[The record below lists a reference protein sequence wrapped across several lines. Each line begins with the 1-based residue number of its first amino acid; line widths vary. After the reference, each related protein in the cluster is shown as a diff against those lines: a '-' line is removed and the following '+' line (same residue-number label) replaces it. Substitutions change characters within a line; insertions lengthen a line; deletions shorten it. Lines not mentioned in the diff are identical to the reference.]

1 MKHHL
6 AIAFVAGVWFTSC
19 AIAAAEGVEPRT
31 VTVTGEAEVKVVPD
45 EVIVVFGVESI
56 HKELAEVK
64 KTNDQ
69 RVRNVLA
76 AVQAAGVLSKNVQTD
91 YINIEPDY
99 RSSDSSAPKIVGYI
113 ERTTIVVTLTDLTKF
128 EKLLTSTLE
137 EGAEHVHSVD
147 FRTTPLRKYRDQAR
161 ALAIQ
166 AAKEK
171 AVALAGELGQKVGR
185 PHSIREGQSGWWSS
199 YRSWW
204 GRGYQMASQNV
215 VQNASGGGSN
225 QGGAL
230 APGTLS
236 VRADV
241 TVTFELE

>member
-137 EGAEHVHSVD
+137 AGAETCTAS
-147 FRTTPLRKYRDQAR
+147 TSAR
-161 ALAIQ
+161 
-166 AAKEK
+166 
-171 AVALAGELGQKVGR
+171 R
-185 PHSIREGQSGWWSS
+185 RC
-199 YRSWW
+199 
-204 GRGYQMASQNV
+204 AS
-215 VQNASGGGSN
+215 
-225 QGGAL
+225 
-230 APGTLS
+230 
-236 VRADV
+236 
-241 TVTFELE
+241 TVTRPAHSRSKPRRKKPSR

>member
-1 MKHHL
+1 MQSHL
-6 AIAFVAGVWFTSC
+6 ATALFAGVFLTST
-19 AIAAAEGVEPRT
+19 AFAASEGSEPRT
-31 VTVTGEAEVKVVPD
+31 VTVTGEAEVKVARD
-45 EVIVVFGVESI
+45 EVVLVLGVESNN
-56 HKELAEVK
+56 KDLAEVK
-64 KTNDQ
+64 KANDQ
-69 RVRNVLA
+69 RVRSVLA
-76 AVQAAGVLSKNVQTD
+76 AAEAAGVPPKNVQTD

-99 RSSDSSAPKIVGYI
+99 RDESSTRRIVGYI
-113 ERTTIVVTLTDLTKF
+113 QRTTIVITLTDLSKF
-128 EKLLTSTLE
+128 EKLLSGALGA
-137 EGAEHVHSVD
+137 GAEHVHSID
-147 FRTTPLRKYRDQAR
+147 FRTSQLRKHRDQAR
-161 ALAIQ
+161 ALAIR

-171 AVALAGELGQKVGR
+171 AIALAGELGQKVGK

-215 VQNASGGGSN
+215 VQNAGGGSAT
-225 QGGAL
+225 QDGPL